1 MNRTIIRIS
10 WLNLKRD
17 RVALGL
23 IFILPIAFFS
33 IFALIFGGM
42 SIGGGDGGI
51 SGTRVIIIDLDDSE
65 VSRRFAEEIG
75 RLDAVDPITLR
86 RVTDEDGSSREEPFD
101 EVAARST
108 IIAGD
113 AAAAIIIP
121 DQFGESFGTFGDDAE
136 SIRILYDAAN
146 PIAQMALPGL
156 MQAAAM
162 QAAPDVLMQRG
173 LDALGT
179 FGGGLTPQQQD
190 AVDTITPFLRG
201 ERDWS
206 ELDDDDND
214 ADNATDE
221 ASDDAP
227 ADDTGFAGLVR
238 VTTENARQNPDDDA
252 SSNADMVSYYA
263 AGIGVMFLL
272 FSMAGAGS
280 SLLQEETQ
288 GTLERLLTSNV
299 SMTTL
304 LLSNWVF
311 FAVIGAVQLTVMF
324 LWGWL
329 IFGLSLFTAVNL
341 AGFAVMTLGTV
352 MAAAAFGIVL
362 ATLCR
367 SQSQLSGMS
376 TIIILVMSAL
386 GGSMVP
392 KFVAPGVFETTS
404 LFTFNGW
411 ALDGYLQIFWH
422 TAPGTSVGDALLSI
436 VPTLGVLLGMTT
448 VFLLVARLL
457 ARRWETV

>member
-23 IFILPIAFFS
+23 TFILPIAFFS
-33 IFALIFGGM
+33 IFALIFGSM
-42 SIGGGDGGI
+42 SIGGGGDGI
-51 SGTRVIIIDLDDSE
+51 SGTKVIIIDLDDSD

-75 RLDAVDPITLR
+75 KLDAVAPITQC
-86 RVTDEDGSSREEPFD
+86 T
-101 EVAARST
+101 VAADDGTMRREPYDEEAARAA
-108 IIAGD
+108 IIAGE

-121 DQFGESFGTFGDDAE
+121 DRFGATFGTFGGEAE

-173 LDALGT
+173 LDTLGT
-179 FGGGLTPQQQD
+179 FGGGLTPMQQQ

-206 ELDDDDND
+206 ELDDAKEAND
-214 ADNATDE
+214 ASAG
-221 ASDDAP
+221 AP
-227 ADDTGFAGLVR
+227 ADNTGFAGLVR
-238 VTTENARQNPDDDA
+238 VTTENARQNPDDDDA
-252 SSNADMVSYYA
+252 SSSADMVSYYA

-272 FSMAGAGS
+272 FSMAGAGG
-280 SLLQEETQ
+280 SLLQEEQQ

-299 SMTTL
+299 SMTRL
-304 LLSNWVF
+304 LLSHWVF

-324 LWGWL
+324 LWGAL
-329 IFGLSLFTAVNL
+329 VFGLSLFTPVHL

-392 KFVAPGVFETTS
+392 KFVAPGVFDTTS

-422 TAPGTSVGDALLSI
+422 TAPGTSVAAALGSI
-436 VPTLGVLLGMTT
+436 TPTLGVLLGMTA
-448 VFLLVARLL
+448 VFLLIARGL